1 MQYSTNYHMNKPE
14 LNEQYRLTHW
24 NENTDI
30 VDSELKKVNNR
41 ILTFITNNRVL
52 SGEQLEVGH
61 TIKILFTADVTGT
74 DESTVLNITYNGTD
88 IPVKVNCNG
97 ALVNFVAREI
107 QTNTF
112 KYLQAYTTIEMIY
125 DGTQFIIIGNPVVLS
140 DVDVTVYAD
149 GRVGDEPVGTVKAL
163 STVNIPYG
171 WAKGDG
177 SAISRTKH
185 NKLFT
190 KYSTEKV
197 MVGDV
202 EKTLLEIY
210 GQGDGS
216 TTFNIPDYQ
225 EIVLVGDG
233 ENIVDKNAGNLA
245 THDVYTV
252 GKFKDDCL
260 QKITGSLAT
269 NSRITNNSTTMPT
282 GAFNGTYTSDAP
294 APQQGYVGIGS
305 FNFDSSRSTRSGTT
319 THGKQK
325 GVKYIV
331 KVL

>member
-1 MQYSTNYHMNKPE
+1 MQYSTNYNMNKPE
-14 LNEQYRLTHW
+14 RNDQYNLDHW

-30 VDSELKKVNNR
+30 IDSELKKVNNR

-61 TIKILFTADVTGT
+61 TVKILFTVDVMGT
-74 DESTVLNITYNGTD
+74 DESTVLNINYNETN

-107 QTNTF
+107 QSNTF

-149 GRVGDEPVGTVKAL
+149 GKVGDESVGTVKAL

-197 MVGDV
+197 MVNGV

-210 GQGDGS
+210 GEGDGS

-225 EIVLVGDG
+225 EVAL
-233 ENIVDKNAGNLA
+233 K
-245 THDVYTV
+245 
-252 GKFKDDCL
+252 
-260 QKITGSLAT
+260 
-269 NSRITNNSTTMPT
+269 
-282 GAFNGTYTSDAP
+282 
-294 APQQGYVGIGS
+294 GIGL
-305 FNFDSSRSTRSGTT
+305 SSLTENHYSSTGLTLGEFIEDRLGLGESGDATVLLRKYPPTIRLNSGASSSYTNGDVASVRSGATT
-319 THGKQK
+319 EVKAI
-325 GVKYIV
+325 GVTYIV

>member
-14 LNEQYRLTHW
+14 LNEQYRLAHW

-30 VDSELKKVNNR
+30 VDTQLKIHEDGLADVNSL
-41 ILTFITNNRVL
+41 ILTFIKNNTNL
-52 SGEQLEVGH
+52 SGVNLNVGNVV
-61 TIKILFTADVTGT
+61 KILFTADIVGT
-74 DESTVLNITYNGTD
+74 DETTGLVISYNGNG
-88 IPVKVNCNG
+88 IPVKVNYNG
-97 ALVNFVAREI
+97 ALINFVAREI
-107 QTNTF
+107 QSNTF

-149 GRVGDEPVGTVKAL
+149 GKVGNEPVGSVKAL
-163 STVNIPYG
+163 STVNVPYG

-177 SAISRTKH
+177 SAISRTKY

-197 MVGDV
+197 MVGGV

-225 EIVLVGDG
+225 EVALVGDG
-233 ENIVDKNAGNLA
+233 ENTVDKNIGHLA
-245 THDVYTV
+245 THDKYTV
-252 GKFKDDCL
+252 GEFKDDRL
-260 QKITGSLAT
+260 QTHTHNAYFQGGYDKMAS
-269 NSRITNNSTTMPT
+269 NSGGEYVVHPNVGPTSEPDGRIDN
-282 GAFNGTYTSDAP
+282 
-294 APQQGYVGIGS
+294 V
-305 FNFDSSRSTRSGTT
+305 TR
-319 THGKQK
+319 GKRK
-325 GVKYIV
+325 GVRYII